1 MLLPKAFAHFNG
13 CLYVPDQGRYA
24 LELLDTGG
32 VRQFLDELERLSKL
46 RSPWASSM
54 LGYIALM
61 PGPDGTRDVA
71 RALELCR
78 PHAHAGDSYAQ
89 FVFAWALI
97 LSNELKRGFESMQKA
112 AKSGFAPAAVDL
124 ATVLWNLP
132 SKEASNGV
140 AALQAL
146 KVADRAGHKA
156 AAVWKY
162 SFYKSGRL
170 GMWRRPIGYL
180 IAPFARLRLVLAG
193 FKDPFACQ
201 VFVFA
206 QRPTLPLLR
215 EVPRPTFFRA
225 FVDGF
230 REQFR

>member
-1 MLLPKAFAHFNG
+1 MLLPKPFAHFNG
-13 CLYVPDQGRYA
+13 CLYVPDQGRHVLNL
-24 LELLDTGG
+24 LETGG
-32 VRQFLDELERLSKL
+32 ARQFLGELERLSQL
-46 RSPWASSM
+46 GSPWASAM

-78 PHAHAGDSYAQ
+78 PHAHAGDTYAQ

-97 LSNELKRGFESMQKA
+97 LSSELERGFESMQKA
-112 AKSGFAPAAVDL
+112 AASGFAPAAVDL

-132 SKEASNGV
+132 SKKASNGA

-162 SFYKSGRL
+162 AFYKSGRVGL
-170 GMWRRPIGYL
+170 WRRPIGYL
-180 IAPFARLRLVLAG
+180 IAPCARLRLVLAG
-193 FKDPFACQ
+193 FKDPFACR
-201 VFVFA
+201 VFVFQ
-206 QRPTLPLLR
+206 QRLTSPLLR
-215 EVPRPTFFRA
+215 EVPRPTFFQA
-225 FVDGF
+225 FVNSF
-230 REQFR
+230 RENFR